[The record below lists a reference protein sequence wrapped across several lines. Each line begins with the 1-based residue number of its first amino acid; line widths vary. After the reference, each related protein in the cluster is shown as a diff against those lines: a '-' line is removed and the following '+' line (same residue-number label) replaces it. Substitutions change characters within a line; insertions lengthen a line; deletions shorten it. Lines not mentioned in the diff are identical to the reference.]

1 MQCKINLFLQYDI
14 CASCYYLQIPILMAC
29 YQPTIMCKGFSFC
42 GVTFYGQEV
51 TRLKITNVP
60 HRIKSENE
68 ISILVS
74 AWLQQMIR
82 PKETVLLV
90 ALTQMA
96 KLTFWAASCKVKL
109 GLSIFFTSL
118 PHHVQIRVIR
128 ISFAILIIVKCS
140 GSEWQTDLRIGLRHV
155 NTLRIT

>member
-1 MQCKINLFLQYDI
+1 
-14 CASCYYLQIPILMAC
+14 
-29 YQPTIMCKGFSFC
+29 
-42 GVTFYGQEV
+42 
-51 TRLKITNVP
+51 
-60 HRIKSENE
+60 
-68 ISILVS
+68 
-74 AWLQQMIR
+74 MIR

-128 ISFAILIIVKCS
+128 ISFAILIIKCN
-140 GSEWQTDLRIGLRHV
+140 GSEWQTDLRIGPTHV
-155 NTLRIT
+155 LSITYILNNVQTMILHCFNVG